1 MKHKFSHRFNM
12 YMEHEDYLAIRD
24 IALKAGY
31 DDLSQFVRRM
41 IKKRISNERSARKNV
56 IE

>member
-41 IKKRISNERSARKNV
+41 IKRRITNERAKAKDLD
-56 IE
+56 